1 MFAFC
6 VRVARKHLRKL
17 NTSLALSTES
27 NKILALMDLT
37 LIVLSI
43 VDVCVPRIAVICNF
57 DEAQFE
63 LHVLKGQNVRA
74 SSAVHQGT
82 WAVET

>member
-1 MFAFC
+1 
-6 VRVARKHLRKL
+6 
-17 NTSLALSTES
+17 
-27 NKILALMDLT
+27 MDLT